1 MGACVGSCIIISGL
15 RWSHLTALV
24 ICAGIVTLETRCVKF
39 LSLQRQ
45 GLEGTTGEYSEAGY
59 EDHTV
64 HARVCLEGTTGEC
77 SEAGHEDHT
86 VHARVC
92 LEADQVTVS
101 VEDGLGCNEETDR
114 HEDS

>member
-64 HARVCLEGTTGEC
+64 HARVCLE
-77 SEAGHEDHT
+77 
-86 VHARVC
+86 
-92 LEADQVTVS
+92 ADQVTVS